1 MAKQQDLNFYL
12 ANLVLSEREKGIEAN
27 FKRHLKENQGMKFIR
42 ITWEDVYRQILNR
55 DLSVVDKDTIIKYFK
70 NKTIGYDGNRKLQRA
85 FSIS

>member
-12 ANLVLSEREKGIEAN
+12 VNLVMSEQEKDIEAI
-27 FKRHLKENQGMKFIR
+27 FKRHLNENQRMKFIR